1 MKRGQTLLEGM
12 VAAMILAIGVTAI
25 IQAILFSTIQ
35 NAGAGRI
42 TEAASISGQV
52 VSGLSRYDVRQL
64 KETNAFLSSTWCTAS
79 PSAELLEYTGGIEA
93 VANVTNGNTRCVGG
107 SCTSTD
113 ITATPCVVD
122 IDAYDAT
129 ASAAP
134 ANRRLVPGYD
144 FANRYQASPRRGGY
158 KRVAVVF
165 DDSATSGMVSVTVVT
180 SFLEGGRR
188 RFVRRNATLTQALGM
203 AGL

>member
-1 MKRGQTLLEGM
+1 VKRGQTLLEGM
-12 VAAMILAIGVTAI
+12 IAAMILAIGVTAI

-52 VSGLSRYDVRQL
+52 ASGLSRYDLRQL
-64 KETNAFLSSTWCTAS
+64 QETNAFLSSTWCVSS
-79 PSAELLEYTGGIEA
+79 PSAELLEYTGGIET
-93 VANVTNGNTRCVGG
+93 VANVTNGNTRCAGG
-107 SCTSTD
+107 SCASSD

-129 ASAAP
+129 TSSAP
-134 ANRRLVPGYD
+134 ANRRLVAGYD
-144 FANRYQASPRRGGY
+144 YTNRYEASPNRGGY

-165 DDSATSGMVSVTVVT
+165 DDSATSGMAYVTVVT
-180 SFLEGGRR
+180 SFLEAGRR
-188 RFVRRNATLTQALGM
+188 RFVRRNVTITQAMGM